1 METRTNLNEVGKKKL
16 VLGIDV
22 ALKNHWAAIGDNKG
36 QEMIKPFQFSNN
48 AEGMSLLEG
57 MIKQTG
63 RAEDKGD

>member
-36 QEMIKPFQFSNN
+36 QEMVKPFQFTWSQVSNATPIN
-48 AEGMSLLEG
+48 FLKAS
-57 MIKQTG
+57 
-63 RAEDKGD
+63 